1 MGPLIDRKEFRQV
14 VKEIVKC
21 LRQNLDKP
29 GLAPLTPE
37 QVMFWLQ
44 SVTLDDLQA
53 VMQAL
58 EAEGSSN
65 IH

>member
-1 MGPLIDRKEFRQV
+1 MGPLVDRTEFRQV

-21 LRQNLDKP
+21 LRNNFDRP
-29 GLAPLTPE
+29 GLSRLTPE

-44 SVTLDDLQA
+44 NITLEDLQI
-53 VMQAL
+53 VTQEI
-58 EAEGSSN
+58 EADDHNN